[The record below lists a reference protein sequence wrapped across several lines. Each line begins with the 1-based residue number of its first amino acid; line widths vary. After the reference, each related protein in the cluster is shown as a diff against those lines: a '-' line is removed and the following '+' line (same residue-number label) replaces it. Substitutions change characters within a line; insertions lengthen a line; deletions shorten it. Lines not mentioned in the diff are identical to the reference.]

1 MDKIKTIK
9 CPLKNILIRK
19 VKYKKFNDIIKDAND
34 VYFYCSYFIRSYIL
48 YLFENNKSIPI
59 INYNFLRMAF
69 KAISKDSCGPKPSYE
84 NKITYNKLC
93 SFFNDIYIKN
103 IIDEPINEKIQ
114 EYKLNTNN
122 MSYVFNLYC
131 KEMEVSYMNNIK
143 LNFFKYLF
151 QYINSIFLI
160 KINYYTKEEYIY
172 LNIEHK
178 KKYNNIIKVLEENNK
193 LLRKE
198 LMLVKLDLI
207 EDTKNSDIKYHKW
220 IDENKNKILPILDK
234 NKYNTHAEQLE
245 DKYDIYLKY
254 MLYMNNQLD
263 IRDNKL
269 FQPVP
274 LRKSVT
280 NQFVHFDT
288 SCIKDIFGL
297 IKNKKKSEKEEIIN
311 NDEIDDID
319 DELDNANS
327 KKDLIWNELFNIKN
341 IKIPKNYSFNHQI
354 STDGIS
360 VSINLI
366 LNSEIDKK
374 ENRIENMKNAS
385 IETKKILKLCN
396 TSEEREIKRNE
407 IKKEKENKK
416 IEKHLIEKQKKQQLK
431 DEFKKLSKEEQ
442 NKYKLEEKLKKNKIE
457 YIEDA
462 IKNKLSYDYLKNEY
476 DNKKMIVCDPGK
488 RTLLTMLSL
497 EEYNDDP
504 EEHHIW
510 KIRDNKRL
518 FSYNNRNRLNET
530 KRLEYVKLI
539 DNRKKKIIIDNKTI
553 KLKESELSKF
563 NAKTMNFMRFIKYA
577 QLKLNLRKLIITEKT
592 YNNYINKLK
601 WYSYINRQ
609 KHESNLI
616 NKIKSVYGDDITII
630 LGDWDDGSRL
640 KYISTPNTHMKKL
653 LKRHFNV
660 YLINEYNT
668 SKLYF
673 RNTKIESDNL
683 NVRINNHNKKI
694 HSVLT
699 FKMGKNMDCI
709 NRDYNSTQN
718 MLSILKNLIEN
729 KCRPDIFTRK
739 KSITQSRSNVD

>member
-1 MDKIKTIK
+1 MFVKNDIKK
-9 CPLKNILIRK
+9 K
-19 VKYKKFNDIIKDAND
+19 VKYKKFIDIIQDAND
-34 VYFYCSYFIRSYIL
+34 VYFYCSYFIRAYIL
-48 YLFENNKSIPI
+48 YLFSNNKNIPA
-59 INYNFLRMAF
+59 INYDFLRMAF
-69 KAISKDSCGPKPSYE
+69 KAISKDSCGPKPQYE
-84 NKITYNKLC
+84 NKIIYNNLC
-93 SFFNDIYIKN
+93 SFFSDIYIKN
-103 IIDEPINEKIQ
+103 IIGEQINENIQ

-122 MSYVFNLYC
+122 MSYIFNFFC

-151 QYINSIFLI
+151 QYINSVFLI
-160 KINYYTKEEYIY
+160 KIKYYAKEEYIF
-172 LNIEHK
+172 LDTEHK

-193 LLRKE
+193 ILRKE

-207 EDTKNSDIKYHKW
+207 EDTRKSDIKYHKW
-220 IDENKNKILPILDK
+220 IDENKTKILPILNK
-234 NKYNTHAEQLE
+234 NIYNTHAEQLN
-245 DKYDIYLKY
+245 DKYEIYLKY
-254 MLYMNNQLD
+254 MLYMNNELD
-263 IRDNKL
+263 IKNDKL
-269 FQPVP
+269 FQPIP

-297 IKNKKKSEKEEIIN
+297 IKNKKNDSKKEKTNDNLKEEIIN
-311 NDEIDDID
+311 
-319 DELDNANS
+319 DNNLEES
-327 KKDLIWNELFNIKN
+327 NKNDLIWNELFNIKK
-341 IKIPKNYSFNHQI
+341 IKIPKKYSFNHQI
-354 STDGIS
+354 STDGTS

-366 LNSEIDKK
+366 LNSEICKK
-374 ENRIENMKNAS
+374 EQRIENITNAS
-385 IETKKILKLCN
+385 KKTKELLRNCTDENERNNLRN
-396 TSEEREIKRNE
+396 TML
-407 IKKEKENKK
+407 KEKEDKKMEKK
-416 IEKHLIEKQKKQQLK
+416 IIEKEKRQQKKE
-431 DEFKKLSKEEQ
+431 DFKKLSKEEQ
-442 NKYKLEEKLKKNKIE
+442 EKYKLEEKLKRNKIE

-462 IKNKLSYDYLKNEY
+462 IKNKLLYEDLRNDYE
-476 DNKKMIVCDPGK
+476 NKKMVVCDPGK

-497 EEYNDDP
+497 KEYQDDHN
-504 EEHHIW
+504 EHHIW

-518 FSYNNRNRLNET
+518 FSYNNRNRLTET

-553 KLKESELSKF
+553 KVKETELSKF
-563 NAKTMNFMRFIKYA
+563 NAKTMDFTRFIKYA
-577 QLKLNLRKLIITEKT
+577 QLKLNLRKLIVEEKT
-592 YNNYINKLK
+592 YNKYTNKLK

-609 KHESNLI
+609 RHESNVI

-673 RNTKIESDNL
+673 RDTTKESDNL
-683 NVRINNHNKKI
+683 SVRINDYNKKI
-694 HSVLT
+694 HSILT

-718 MLSILKNLIEN
+718 MLSILKNLIEK

-739 KSITQSRSNVD
+739 KSTTDTRSNVD